1 MALAFS
7 PIARVFR
14 HRDFRLLWSG
24 AFFSF
29 IGSWIQTVGQGYLV
43 YELTRSEA
51 KLATISFAASLPVM
65 LIGPFAGALVD
76 TMNRRKLL
84 VACQV
89 ALAVTA
95 LGLGV
100 LSSYRNPDGTFQV
113 IQYWHILV
121 AALVIGLVG
130 AFEMPTRQSVI
141 SRVVP
146 PEDLAAAIPLN
157 ALTFNLAR
165 LVGPAAGGILLA
177 SFGVSANY
185 IVNGLSYF
193 ALIFTVLAIRANLLS
208 SHTERGPVVDLVL
221 EGMRYTFRDATLR
234 TLFLLEG
241 AMSVFA
247 IFYIPL
253 IPAIALDTLQMN
265 KAEMAWCYT
274 AMGVGSV
281 CALLTI
287 TLGAKRRA
295 LLLKSDMTLMAFALL
310 GLAYVRDH
318 LLAYALFAVLG
329 FCAVAHFNTT
339 NTLFQ
344 TLSPERLRGRVL
356 SMHVWAL
363 AGLNPIGT
371 IAFGYLADATSLQ
384 VALVAGGWITMAIAI
399 YAWTKPGG
407 LKAVD

>member
-1 MALAFS
+1 VALAFS

-51 KLATISFAASLPVM
+51 KLASISFAASLPVM

-76 TMNRRKLL
+76 TMNRRNLL
-84 VACQV
+84 IACQV
-89 ALAVTA
+89 MLALTA
-95 LGLGV
+95 LSLGV
-100 LSSYRNPDGTFQV
+100 LSSFRNPDGTYQY
-113 IQYWHILV
+113 IQYWHILA
-121 AALVIGLVG
+121 AALVIGVVG

-165 LVGPAAGGILLA
+165 LVGPAVGGILLA
-177 SFGVSANY
+177 NFGVSTNY
-185 IVNGLSYF
+185 LVNGLSYF

-208 SHTERGPVVDLVL
+208 SHTERGPVLDLVL
-221 EGMRYTFRDATLR
+221 EGMRYTFKDKTLR

-253 IPAIALDTLQMN
+253 IPAIALDTLRMN

-281 CALLTI
+281 FALLTI
-287 TLGAKRRA
+287 TLGAKKRS
-295 LLLKSDMTLMAFALL
+295 LLLKSDMTVMALALF
-310 GLAYVRDH
+310 GLAYVQDK

-371 IAFGYLADATSLQ
+371 IAFGYLADATTLQ
-384 VALVAGGWITMAIAI
+384 VALIAGGWITLAVAI
-399 YAWTKPGG
+399 YAWVKPGG

>member
-29 IGSWIQTVGQGYLV
+29 VGSWIQTVGQGYLV
-43 YELTRSEA
+43 YELTRSEV
-51 KLATISFAASLPVM
+51 KLASISFAASLPVM

-84 VACQV
+84 IACQV
-89 ALAVTA
+89 ALAITA
-95 LGLGV
+95 LALGI
-100 LSSYRNPDGTFQV
+100 LSYYRTPDGGYAY

-121 AALVIGLVG
+121 AALVVGLVG

-165 LVGPAAGGILLA
+165 LVGPAVGAVLLA
-177 SFGVSANY
+177 NVGVSANY
-185 IVNGLSYF
+185 LVNGFSYF
-193 ALIFTVLAIRANLLS
+193 ALIFTVLAIRANLKS
-208 SHTERGPVVDLVL
+208 SHTERGPVLDLVL
-221 EGMRYTFRDATLR
+221 EGMRYTFRDRTLR
-234 TLFLLEG
+234 TLFLLES
-241 AMSVFA
+241 ALSVFA
-247 IFYIPL
+247 LFYIPL
-253 IPAIALDTLQMN
+253 IPAIAIGTLGMDGAQMGH
-265 KAEMAWCYT
+265 CYT
-274 AMGVGSV
+274 VMALGS
-281 CALLTI
+281 I
-287 TLGAKRRA
+287 SA
-295 LLLKSDMTLMAFALL
+295 LLLITLAGKRRSLVLKADMTVM
-310 GLAYVRDH
+310 GLALIGLAFVRNH
-318 LLAYALFAVLG
+318 ILAYLIFAILG
-329 FCAVAHFNTT
+329 FCAIAHFNTT

-363 AGLNPIGT
+363 AGLSPIGT
-371 IAFGYLADATSLQ
+371 IIFGYLAEVASQQ
-384 VALVAGGWITMAIAI
+384 VALMSGGALTLLAAA
-399 YAWTKPGG
+399 YAWINKDG